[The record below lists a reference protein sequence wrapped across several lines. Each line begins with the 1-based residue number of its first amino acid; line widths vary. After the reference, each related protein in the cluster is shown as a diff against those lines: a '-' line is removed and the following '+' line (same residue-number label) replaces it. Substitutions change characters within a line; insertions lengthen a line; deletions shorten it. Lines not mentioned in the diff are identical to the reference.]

1 MNGLYMATTTSLGG
15 DGMFTF
21 FCLSSSYMAQNDQL
35 PCRTD
40 RFVDSFPAGLQVPF
54 NLRDNNST
62 LKECPTADN
71 VKHFFDLF
79 TNYQGHWFC
88 MHMSSFAFLRAYDDL
103 ITAISCVG
111 AVYSNRTDLSQ
122 VQGLVKLSGAAIERT
137 SRIQQLLQT
146 GLASNKEQTVNNAIP
161 PTDDMERFQTV
172 LILLTVPI
180 WERLLDLACALT
192 LACLLALRC
201 RFGLPIGL
209 EGRWF

>member
-1 MNGLYMATTTSLGG
+1 MAV
-15 DGMFTF
+15 
-21 FCLSSSYMAQNDQL
+21 C
-35 PCRTD
+35 C
-40 RFVDSFPAGLQVPF
+40 
-54 NLRDNNST
+54 
-62 LKECPTADN
+62 
-71 VKHFFDLF
+71 
-79 TNYQGHWFC
+79 
-88 MHMSSFAFLRAYDDL
+88 
-103 ITAISCVG
+103 IG